1 MASKTDDLH
10 ESLGES
16 KDCQV
21 PLPWRLW
28 PMNWLAYWKLRR
40 LIDYWER
47 RHSRVQQCVH
57 VTPQIKDIMN
67 SKLRNWGRAK
77 VGFPRL
83 KIIHYMSSSSSAFI
97 IGCPMLDLFL
107 WEAKG
112 SKGERLESGE
122 GLSLDGSSSVCQAPG
137 QSSSPLASFSLHD
150 SLNKWRV
157 ALLPMIMLRL

>member
-1 MASKTDDLH
+1 MASKTGDSH

-28 PMNWLAYWKLRR
+28 AVNWLAYWKLWR
-40 LIDYWER
+40 LVDYWER
-47 RHSRVQQCVH
+47 RHSRAQQRVH
-57 VTPQIKDIMN
+57 VTPQVKDKMN
-67 SKLRNWGRAK
+67 NKLMTWGLAK

-83 KIIHYMSSSSSAFI
+83 KIIFYTSSSSSAFI
-97 IGCPMLDLFL
+97 MGCPMLDLCL

-122 GLSLDGSSSVCQAPG
+122 GQSLDGSSSVGQALRQG
-137 QSSSPLASFSLHD
+137 SLPLASFLSMT
-150 SLNKWRV
+150 V
-157 ALLPMIMLRL
+157 